1 MVDPVIDLI
10 PPSLKGLGY
19 AAPFAGAA
27 MYLMMFI
34 LKRYDSDIQSRVNM
48 AVSIDAL
55 TAAVERQNQIL
66 EQISRKMENR

>member
-1 MVDPVIDLI
+1 
-10 PPSLKGLGY
+10 
-19 AAPFAGAA
+19 